1 MHSLTSSKTDYLK
14 FLLKE
19 YVYQPSLL
27 IPLSVLVFIFV
38 FDLYSP
44 LGVAAGTLYALLVFG
59 TLWIKGNHCTYIT
72 AGLAVI
78 LTLIGFY
85 LSPANIVPIDIVII
99 NRILAVVLIVAT
111 MLMVLKTKKA
121 FDHISILKT
130 QTTIDPLTQCRNK
143 LAFEKELEFEILR
156 NQRYKRSLSVGIFS
170 IDEFKFLTFSHGKEK
185 GDQAIK
191 RVAQEIKGM
200 IRNTDLLYRIDT
212 DKFAILYS
220 ETSLPKAK
228 EVSATICKK
237 ITSNKNEIQVTLN
250 AGLTSLDTNDNKEE
264 LYKRAEAALSI
275 SQQDNNQVST
285 LPDVSIS
292 RSPVPAILSRS
303 RSDFQCQGNTN

>member
-1 MHSLTSSKTDYLK
+1 MHSLTSSKIDYLK
-14 FLLKE
+14 YLLKE
-19 YVYQPSLL
+19 YVYQASLL
-27 IPLSVLVFIFV
+27 IPLSALVLIFV

-44 LGVAAGTLYALLVFG
+44 LGVAAGTLYAILVFS
-59 TLWIKGNHCTYIT
+59 TLWMKDTHSTYIVST
-72 AGLAVI
+72 LGLI
-78 LTLIGFY
+78 LTFVGFY
-85 LSPANIVPIDIVII
+85 LSPTTVVPLDIVII
-99 NRILAVVLIVAT
+99 NRILAVLLIVAS
-111 MLMVLKTKKA
+111 MVMVLKTKKA

-156 NQRYKRSLSVGIFS
+156 NQRYKRSLSIGIFS
-170 IDEFKFLTFSHGKEK
+170 IDELKFLTFSHGKDQ
-185 GDQAIK
+185 GDQVVK

-237 ITSNKNEIQVTLN
+237 VTGNKNDLQITLN
-250 AGLTSLDTNDNKEE
+250 AGLTSLDTNDDKEE
-264 LYKRAEAALSI
+264 LYRRADAALSI

-292 RSPVPAILSRS
+292 RSPVPAILSRP
-303 RSDFQCQGNTN
+303 RSDLQCQGNTN